1 MAIIEAGEGNSGA
14 ITVKNELYLWG
25 IGLHGRLGTGSTENI
40 LKPSLIED
48 LKDLKIEEIA
58 LGSSHTLCILRNGKA
73 MCWGS
78 SKDGKLGLETALDR
92 NFNQPKE
99 LVTLSKEKIY
109 QFAAGPFHSL
119 ALTEN
124 GEIYSF
130 GNTKDGKLGYEE
142 HRSS

>member
-1 MAIIEAGEGNSGA
+1 
-14 ITVKNELYLWG
+14 
-25 IGLHGRLGTGSTENI
+25 
-40 LKPSLIED
+40 
-48 LKDLKIEEIA
+48 
-58 LGSSHTLCILRNGKA
+58 

-92 NFNQPKE
+92 NFTQPKE
-99 LVTLSKEKIY
+99 LVTLEKEKLY

-130 GNTKDGKLGYEE
+130 GNSKDGKLGYEE
-142 HRSS
+142 LKSNVQIPKRIINAPTF